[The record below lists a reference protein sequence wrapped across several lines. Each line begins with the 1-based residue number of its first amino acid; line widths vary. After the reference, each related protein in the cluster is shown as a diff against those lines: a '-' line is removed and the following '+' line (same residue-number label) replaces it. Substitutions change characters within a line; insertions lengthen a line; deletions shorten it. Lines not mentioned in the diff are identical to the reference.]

1 MHAWSSSAVWALLV
15 RAAVRPAFGALLLS
29 AAATCSSDKP
39 ANANC
44 VGGAA
49 ECGTACST
57 SQLCPSGL
65 YCGVDQRCAKECDAT
80 HACSNRSVCSSDG
93 RCRAPTGALGGTG
106 AGAGTG
112 RGAAGLDFGDN
123 TGIMLPDASTQPIDP
138 GKPTVCARSD
148 VVAGRVT
155 PTVILII
162 DQSSSMNDSI
172 GSGSRWNVLRDFLL
186 KTDGLINSLQ
196 DKMRFGIAM
205 YSARSDMPNNCPMV
219 TQVQPALNNFA
230 AISTAYRAAEPI
242 EDTPTGDSIDNVIAA
257 LPKPAPD
264 APRDPVI
271 FVLATDGEP
280 DRCEELDPQNGQAE
294 AIDSVARA
302 YGMGISTFVIGVG
315 NELSMTHAQDV
326 ANAGVGHQAGQ
337 ANAPYWTA
345 MDDASLKLALTDI
358 ISAQVSCD
366 VELKGHVEGDPCSG
380 KVMLS
385 GRDLTCKDP
394 NGWQLSDPS
403 HVRLLGTA
411 CSEFQKEEVSTLH
424 VEFPCE
430 ALRPD

>member
-1 MHAWSSSAVWALLV
+1 MYAWKSSAVWALLV
-15 RAAVRPAFGALLLS
+15 RIVQGPALGVLLLS
-29 AAATCSSDKP
+29 AAAACSSDSP
-39 ANANC
+39 
-44 VGGAA
+44 GAA
-49 ECGTACST
+49 NRDACGSDAECRTAT
-57 SQLCPSGL
+57 SGRSG
-65 YCGVDQRCAKECDAT
+65 
-80 HACSNRSVCSSDG
+80 N
-93 RCRAPTGALGGTG
+93 G
-106 AGAGTG
+106 AGAVAAARGG
-112 RGAAGLDFGDN
+112 RGAGKGGGGLDFGDN
-123 TGIMLPDASTQPIDP
+123 SGISLPDASVQPLDP
-138 GKPTVCARSD
+138 GKPLVCARSD
-148 VVAGRVT
+148 AVAGRVT

-186 KTDGLINSLQ
+186 RDDGLIKTLQ
-196 DKMRFGIAM
+196 DRMRFGIAM

-219 TQVQPALNNFA
+219 TSVAADLGNFN

-242 EDTPTGDSIDNVIAA
+242 EDTPTGDSIDSVVAA

-264 APRDPVI
+264 ARRDPVI

-294 AIDSVARA
+294 AIDAVARA

-315 NELSMTHAQDV
+315 NELSMNHAQDV
-326 ANAGVGHQAGQ
+326 ANAGIGHQAGQ
-337 ANAPYWTA
+337 TNAPYWTA
-345 MDDASLKLALTDI
+345 MDDASLKSALTDI
-358 ISAQVSCD
+358 ISAQVSCE

-380 KVMLS
+380 EVMLS
-385 GRDLTCKDP
+385 GRDLICKDKD
-394 NGWQLSDPS
+394 GWELADPS

-411 CSEFQKEEVSTLH
+411 CTAFQKEEVSTLH